1 MYFTGRKAAVV
12 YNVVY
17 LQYVCCASRQMYP
30 RNNQYA
36 LVEVKTLL
44 FLALIF
50 FYGSLCRKILLMF
63 EYIGLNY
70 IKCRLVCVVSLA
82 GRWTTPRVLTCC
94 LVPVQNAITF
104 DTCRFIG
111 WVNHC
116 TVQID
121 MWCLFIQTLVYFAFR
136 ASSKNYNQSDVTSC
150 IAHNLFQCP
159 LCHLNLTVLK

>member
-82 GRWTTPRVLTCC
+82 GRWTTPEYWLAVLC
-94 LVPVQNAITF
+94 QYK
-104 DTCRFIG
+104 
-111 WVNHC
+111 
-116 TVQID
+116 
-121 MWCLFIQTLVYFAFR
+121 M
-136 ASSKNYNQSDVTSC
+136 
-150 IAHNLFQCP
+150 P
-159 LCHLNLTVLK
+159 LPLILADLLDGLTTVLYRLICDVYLFKPSYILHLERALKTIISQMSHLALLIIYFNVPYVISI